1 MNKETNGE
9 GRTRWSRAQDDLFN
23 RHGVKVDARG
33 PGHEALE
40 AILAVLDQRAAKAK
54 AAVPQEL
61 DVDGGYPD
69 DVCYAL
75 CSAADR
81 ASTDDGI
88 TWVLRN
94 DGDGTPQRVA
104 AIVPV
109 DVAEREIAGD
119 R

>member
-9 GRTRWSRAQDDLFN
+9 GRTRWARAQDDLFN

-61 DVDGGYPD
+61 DIDDSGDGATAQTLGRIID
-69 DVCYAL
+69 AIDL
-75 CSAADR
+75 
-81 ASTDDGI
+81 ASDQDGI
-88 TWVLRN
+88 TWVTSGPDKR
-94 DGDGTPQRVA
+94 RVA

-109 DVAEREIAGD
+109 DVAERDIAEY